1 MGKPDSI
8 PRLNE
13 QMAIELGANLLG
25 ETIVFVSAAGILI
38 LEYNRQ
44 VRKEE
49 TKEKTRQ
56 EEIETIQNKIRDLSF
71 QLETQD
77 AHMRRMMHMVAELD
91 SKTIRIPWKGPLKH
105 TQDDKHEFKVT
116 KEEASNYIENK
127 TNDKKNPEKTQ
138 SKDTNT
144 TKVAEK
150 NR

>member
-25 ETIVFVSAAGILI
+25 ETIVFVSAAGLLV

-49 TKEKTRQ
+49 TKEAARL
-56 EEIETIQNKIRDLSF
+56 EELESIHNKIRDLCF
-71 QLETQD
+71 TIETQD
-77 AHMRRMMHMVAELD
+77 AQIRRMMHMLAELD
-91 SKTIRIPWKGPLKH
+91 YKTIRLPWKGSVKH
-105 TQDDKHEFKVT
+105 TVDDKHEFKVT
-116 KEEASNYIENK
+116 KEEASNYSGKLKE
-127 TNDKKNPEKTQ
+127 
-138 SKDTNT
+138 DTNT
-144 TKVAEK
+144 ENPLSKNTNSTRDSEK